1 MFLLSS
7 PGERISHA
15 SLSQCFL
22 SFSVFSGDDEN
33 SLFPF
38 GPLQGGLWTFNF
50 PLYAT
55 ARDKVMHST
64 FLIEI
69 RFVE

>member
-7 PGERISHA
+7 PGERISRA

-22 SFSVFSGDDEN
+22 SFSLFSGDDEN

-38 GPLQGGLWTFNF
+38 GPLQGLWTFNF
-50 PLYAT
+50 PLCYRTRQSIALY
-55 ARDKVMHST
+55 
-64 FLIEI
+64 FLDWNPLCGI
-69 RFVE
+69 